1 MDQWIVVT
9 DSDAASAEQMR
20 VCRAVPHALRGAVQC
35 DLPENAD
42 AAVCREVERF
52 PAFCHVPSNACV
64 YGVRS
69 TREELEALTALVVG
83 PAAPSSSAAHGPPP
97 GSS

>member
-9 DSDAASAEQMR
+9 DSDAASAEQLQ
-20 VCRAVPHALRGAVQC
+20 VCRAVRPSLRGAVRC
-35 DLPENAD
+35 DRAENAD
-42 AAVCREVERF
+42 ADVCREVERF

-69 TREELEALTALVVG
+69 TREELEALAAMV
-83 PAAPSSSAAHGPPP
+83 PSQPPSHAPSS
-97 GSS
+97 